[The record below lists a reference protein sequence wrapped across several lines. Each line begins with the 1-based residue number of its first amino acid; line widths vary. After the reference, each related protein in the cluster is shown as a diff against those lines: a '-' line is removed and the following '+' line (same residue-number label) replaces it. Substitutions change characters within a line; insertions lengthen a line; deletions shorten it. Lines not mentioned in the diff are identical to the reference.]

1 MVALT
6 YIIRSGSSRSCRYR
20 AAVNDP
26 ALADLRTPGFDDYPL
41 FAKPPPLD
49 HGYFE
54 AFNRDNCISSTSKK
68 REAPVEITGTRV
80 RTTLNAYDFDTIVL
94 ATGFK
99 ACTGA
104 LEAFPIHGEGGRTK

>member
-26 ALADLRTPGFDDYPL
+26 ALADRRTPGFDDYPL

-54 AFNRDNCISSTSKK
+54 AFNRDNVHLVDIKK
-68 REAPVEITGTRV
+68 REALVEITETRV
-80 RTTLNAYDFDTIVL
+80 RTTLNAYEFDMIVL

-104 LEAFPIHGEGGRTK
+104 LDAFPIPGEGGRTK

>member
-1 MVALT
+1 MGALT

-54 AFNRDNCISSTSKK
+54 AFNRDNVHPVDVRK
-68 REAPVEITGTRV
+68 REPPVEITEAGV
-80 RTTLNAYDFDTIVL
+80 RTTLNAYECDIIVL
-94 ATGFK
+94 ASGFK
-99 ACTGA
+99 ACTCA
-104 LEAFPIHGEGGRTK
+104 LEAFPIPGEGGRTK

>member
-26 ALADLRTPGFDDYPL
+26 ALADLPTPGFDDYPL
-41 FAKPPPLD
+41 FAKRPPLD

-54 AFNRDNCISSTSKK
+54 AFNRDNVHPVDIKK
-68 REAPVEITGTRV
+68 TR
-80 RTTLNAYDFDTIVL
+80 TA
-94 ATGFK
+94 
-99 ACTGA
+99 
-104 LEAFPIHGEGGRTK
+104 GRDNRDASADDAERV